1 MRKMKIPDN
10 MIDKDTKIDRF
21 CRSVEELL
29 KDINDKC
36 SNRAPGETFQ
46 EDQLEFMEDNEELL

>member
-1 MRKMKIPDN
+1 MKIPDN

-29 KDINDKC
+29 KDINDR
-36 SNRAPGETFQ
+36 SSDRESGDTFK
-46 EDQLEFMEDNEELL
+46 EHQLAYMEDTEELL